1 MQCVTCTLSLR
12 PVLSSLTE
20 DGEGISTG
28 NSNVGNFA
36 CCLSATVS

>member
-1 MQCVTCTLSLR
+1 MQWVTHMVCLR

-20 DGEGISTG
+20 DGEGIPTG
-28 NSNVGNFA
+28 NSDVGNFA